1 MQDLVLPLQ
10 YRQSLCV
17 SVIVAA
23 ASTGGN
29 ASLAVFKRRIHTV
42 LRDMA

>member
-1 MQDLVLPLQ
+1 MQDLVLPLR
-10 YRQSLCV
+10 YRQLLCA
-17 SVIVAA
+17 SVIVIA

-29 ASLAVFKRRIHTV
+29 TSLAVFKRCIHTV